1 MALDVY
7 TLFVC
12 ELYVMLFLIIIMVF
26 AWRGAQYDRA
36 LGYLCLALG
45 MTIVAL
51 WLSSLRAHGA
61 LFLPVAVGNAL
72 VIIAYA
78 VLINAF
84 RALRGASDS
93 YGWIGGALLWGLLCL
108 IPAFYHSLPWRIV
121 AACLFCAAY
130 TGVMIFELYRA
141 RSILSVTWWPAQLL
155 LWLHLVFNLLRIA
168 LDGAVFNDQ
177 PGAIG
182 GSAFSIWVILES
194 IMLVIGLNFTFLAM
208 VNERNQRQYKQASL
222 LDPLTGVWN
231 RRALFQL
238 AEEYRLQCDR
248 SHMPLSVLLFDL
260 DHFKS
265 INDRFGHT
273 QGDRVLVDFCRIA
286 QARMPADGHFARLG
300 GEEFA
305 ALLMMERKDAHAL
318 AEVIRLEVVQTLPDN
333 VHYTVSIGVACAR
346 GHDISVG
353 HLMTEADEALYRA
366 KAQGRNCV
374 VSLSHA
380 YQPAAE
386 AEALSVLS
394 VP

>member
-45 MTIVAL
+45 LTIIAL
-51 WLSSLRAHGA
+51 WLSSLRANGA

-84 RALRGASDS
+84 RALRGAGKS
-93 YGWIGGALLWGLLCL
+93 YGWLCGALLWGLLCL
-108 IPAFYHSLPWRIV
+108 SPTFYSSLPLRIV
-121 AACLFCAAY
+121 ASCLICAAY
-130 TGVMIFELYRA
+130 TGVMILEVSRA
-141 RSILSVTWWPAQLL
+141 RNILSVTWWPAQLL
-155 LWLHLVFNLLRIA
+155 LWLHVSFNLLRIM
-168 LDGAVFNDQ
+168 LDSAVSSIQ
-177 PGAIG
+177 PGAVG
-182 GSAFSIWVILES
+182 GSDFSVWVILES

-273 QGDRVLVDFCRIA
+273 TGDRVLVDFCRIA
-286 QARMPADGHFARLG
+286 QAHMPADGHFARLG

-305 ALLMMERKDAHAL
+305 ALLLMERKDAHGL
-318 AEVIRLEVVQTLPDN
+318 AEKIRYAVTQALPDN
-333 VHYTVSIGVACAR
+333 VPYTVSIGVACAR
-346 GHDISVG
+346 GHEISVG
-353 HLMTEADEALYRA
+353 QLMSEADEALYRA

-374 VSLSHA
+374 ISLSHA
-380 YQPAAE
+380 WQPE
-386 AEALSVLS
+386 TTRVLS
-394 VP
+394 VPG